1 MKNQELLA
9 IQPKS
14 FKPKTT
20 ESRHRLGYNPNLLL
34 DDFQLTR
41 INQLWVADI
50 TYIPREGKRFT
61 YLAMLMDRFSRRD
74 SWAGCRVRDANGEG
88 LAPLFKKSLRFQAA
102 ERGCVV
108 VAAEHRKW
116 DDDILSVVIPFTADN
131 QFSSAGSR
139 FSLRDRSAKL
149 GTRIERKRPTRPL
162 NPATGDQELRHVA
175 QLADCRKHSTQCGE
189 HANP

>member
-1 MKNQELLA
+1 MGR
-9 IQPKS
+9 
-14 FKPKTT
+14 
-20 ESRHRLGYNPNLLL
+20 RHYLHS
-34 DDFQLTR
+34 
-41 INQLWVADI
+41 
-50 TYIPREGKRFT
+50 PRGKAF
-61 YLAMLMDRFSRRD
+61 YLPGDAHGPILQAGFL
-74 SWAGCRVRDANGEG
+74 AGCRVRDANGEG

-149 GTRIERKRPTRPL
+149 GTRIERKRPTA
-162 NPATGDQELRHVA
+162 NTQEGVS
-175 QLADCRKHSTQCGE
+175 DE
-189 HANP
+189 